1 MDYQAWLNLMQEY
14 AKSPKDIQ
22 EQIKSLKQIEQW
34 LQMNIT
40 MVQNSI
46 QYLNMCKDVSENSNM
61 NNFFQQFNAMMQQN
75 SNFDMQNVVMKASS
89 DWIEQMKKIQEGW
102 KNSNSK
108 PE

>member
-1 MDYQAWLNLMQEY
+1 
-14 AKSPKDIQ
+14 
-22 EQIKSLKQIEQW
+22 
-34 LQMNIT
+34 MNIT

-46 QYLNMCKDVSENSNM
+46 QYSNMCKDVSENSNM